1 MMRKIDSLLSE
12 YGESHQTSFNQK
24 VHYICVPAIFF
35 SIIGLFAAIPIGSIF
50 EGLVPI
56 SIQPYMHLGTL
67 IILLG
72 LIYYL
77 RLSVSLFLGM
87 IIFSGLVL
95 FGINALNNA
104 RFAPLWAI
112 MLAIFVIAWIIQF
125 IGHKHEGKKP
135 SFLKDVQFLMIGPA
149 WTMSH
154 LFEAFKIKF

>member
-1 MMRKIDSLLSE
+1 MRKIESLLSE
-12 YGESHQTSFNQK
+12 YGESHQTSFNKK

-35 SIIGLFAAIPIGSIF
+35 SIIGLFAAIPLGSSFTKSLPEI
-50 EGLVPI
+50 LL
-56 SIQPYMHLGTL
+56 PYAHLGTL

-77 RLSVSLFLGM
+77 RLSVTLFIGM
-87 IIFSGLVL
+87 IIFSALVL
-95 FGINALNNA
+95 FGINALVELD
-104 RFAPLWAI
+104 FAPLWVI
-112 MLAIFVIAWIIQF
+112 MLVIFVVAWIIQF

-154 LFEAFKIKF
+154 LFEALKIKF

>member
-1 MMRKIDSLLSE
+1 MRKIDNLLNE

-35 SIIGLFAAIPIGSIF
+35 SIIGLFAAIPTGGIF
-50 EGLVPI
+50 EELLPDVML
-56 SIQPYMHLGTL
+56 PYMHLGTV
-67 IILLG
+67 IIILG

-77 RLSVSLFLGM
+77 RLSVSLFIGM
-87 IIFSGLVL
+87 IIFSGFVL
-95 FGINALNNA
+95 FGVNALTNLDV
-104 RFAPLWAI
+104 APLWVI
-112 MLAIFVIAWIIQF
+112 MLIIFVIAWIVQF

-154 LFEAFKIKF
+154 LFDALNIRF